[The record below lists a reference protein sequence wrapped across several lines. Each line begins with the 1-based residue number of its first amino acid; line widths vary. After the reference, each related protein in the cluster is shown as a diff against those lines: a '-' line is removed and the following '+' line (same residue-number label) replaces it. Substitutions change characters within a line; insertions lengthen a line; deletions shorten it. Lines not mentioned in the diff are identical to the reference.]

1 MLASVARGGNDWSVT
16 TTFRLRAGDR
26 GPVQQSPVTCGSACL
41 TVARMLVDPVFA
53 SWVRTGDPHPPGAP
67 AGETAEERF
76 AAYERVVMGRT
87 NGLLAGGHRLNAPW
101 PRALGTP
108 PWGAKHEL
116 EFGASR
122 RGTSY
127 TVDLWR
133 HESPGGLVED
143 FDTLVDVVAEGE
155 PGLLYIGNGLAPR
168 HVVLVLPGDG
178 DRNLDVYDP
187 GSGRVDH
194 LRRDAVVERRMRL
207 SGWDV
212 PWMAVRPAG
221 LRRVEE
227 RRLAVDLGP
236 APA

>member
-1 MLASVARGGNDWSVT
+1 VA
-16 TTFRLRAGDR
+16 TTFRLRAGDT

-53 SWVRTGDPHPPGAP
+53 SWVRTGRPHPPGSPDGDTP
-67 AGETAEERF
+67 AERF
-76 AAYERVVMGRT
+76 AAYERVVMRRT
-87 NGLLAGGHRLNAPW
+87 NSLLAGGHRLNLPW

-108 PWGAKHEL
+108 PWGARREL
-116 EFGASR
+116 EYGAAR
-122 RGTSY
+122 LGTRY
-127 TVDLWR
+127 TLDVLR
-133 HESPGGLVED
+133 HEDGSGLQSD
-143 FDTLVDVVAEGE
+143 FETLVDVVAEGE
-155 PGLLYIGNGLAPR
+155 PALLYVGNVLAPR

-178 DRNLDVYDP
+178 DRTLDVYDP

-194 LRRDAVVERRMRL
+194 LRRDTVVEQRLRL

-212 PWMAVRPAG
+212 PWLAVRPTG